1 MTTNQVPIEMVGHPM
16 RGDVMRIGVGVA
28 TIISVGVII
37 GREIQV
43 PVVLKTTDLQGLGPE
58 D

>member
-1 MTTNQVPIEMVGHPM
+1 M